1 MNEYDI
7 QIDLE
12 HGLVFHK
19 QIDLVQ
25 DDYNSTIFNFKF
37 NNKDYSNYTKVFQL
51 EYPNGESWIKEIKED
66 KITLAD
72 LNKENI
78 YVSILTQSGKYY
90 FDVAIYDENS
100 KLTTTKKSYFKVREK
115 INGENIELDDR
126 LPILDD
132 LINSANKNIKETD
145 NLDID
150 IENGVVTI
158 TKKDG
163 TTKNENVKGRGI
175 HYTEIED
182 NHLIVGYTDGTSE
195 NLGEIPGEREFDV
208 DPVFANNT
216 WEKIAEV
223 ARYGD
228 PSKYWKLGDYKEIEI
243 DGQTVPVQIIGFN
256 HDRVTNKT
264 SYGKDK
270 AGLTLMLGCTRTR
283 YGNKVGLYTGNMP
296 KLSVSSSDNH
306 IISPNRIDGDGN
318 ITETGSNW
326 AESAFRHLL
335 TQQLNSK
342 LPSEIK
348 ENIVSVNKI
357 VSYAFNAKNY
367 YRNMVET
374 QDKYFLL
381 SEYEMYGEQLSTKAM
396 EGDQYE
402 FFKLGYSKAVI
413 TPELYK
419 AQQSGTTGYT
429 NSRLWLRSVAS
440 KYVDPYIKG

>member
-1 MNEYDI
+1 
-7 QIDLE
+7 
-12 HGLVFHK
+12 
-19 QIDLVQ
+19 
-25 DDYNSTIFNFKF
+25 
-37 NNKDYSNYTKVFQL
+37 
-51 EYPNGESWIKEIKED
+51 
-66 KITLAD
+66 
-72 LNKENI
+72 
-78 YVSILTQSGKYY
+78 
-90 FDVAIYDENS
+90 
-100 KLTTTKKSYFKVREK
+100 
-115 INGENIELDDR
+115 
-126 LPILDD
+126 
-132 LINSANKNIKETD
+132 
-145 NLDID
+145 
-150 IENGVVTI
+150 
-158 TKKDG
+158 
-163 TTKNENVKGRGI
+163 
-175 HYTEIED
+175 
-182 NHLIVGYTDGTSE
+182 
-195 NLGEIPGEREFDV
+195 
-208 DPVFANNT
+208 
-216 WEKIAEV
+216 
-223 ARYGD
+223 
-228 PSKYWKLGDYKEIEI
+228 
-243 DGQTVPVQIIGFN
+243 
-256 HDRVTNKT
+256 
-264 SYGKDK
+264 
-270 AGLTLMLGCTRTR
+270 MLGCTRTR

-440 KYVDPYIKG
+440 KYVDPYIPSTDFYNPLTGYTSNPSYAGDFSPYTNSLTMSYNGSSGMYNYYTGTAKNNGSVSAYITPCFCM